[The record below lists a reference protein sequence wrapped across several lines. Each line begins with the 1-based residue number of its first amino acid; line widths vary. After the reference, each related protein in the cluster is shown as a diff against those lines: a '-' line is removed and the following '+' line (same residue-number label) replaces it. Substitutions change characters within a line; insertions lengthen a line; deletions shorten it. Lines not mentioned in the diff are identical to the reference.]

1 MAEKI
6 LKRLLAIILG
16 LAWGAVS
23 FFWLGYSVLTLGNF
37 MEEPG
42 SLDYVA
48 EGESMRIFG
57 LLGCILYIM
66 VFAPILFF
74 LYKQKR
80 YLYSFL
86 ASMILGGIIPGIYV
100 FVIRWQK
107 ENNEKLRPYWY
118 PLCQA
123 DRLNINTVT
132 FFINTVAWIAAIFLR
147 KINKKIEKKWLEE
160 KL

>member
-16 LAWGAVS
+16 LAWGTVS

-57 LLGCILYIM
+57 LLGCILYVM
-66 VFAPILFF
+66 VYALVLFF

-86 ASMILGGIIPGIYV
+86 VSMLLGGIIPGIYV
-100 FVIRWQK
+100 FVIR
-107 ENNEKLRPYWY
+107 
-118 PLCQA
+118 
-123 DRLNINTVT
+123 
-132 FFINTVAWIAAIFLR
+132 
-147 KINKKIEKKWLEE
+147 
-160 KL
+160 

>member
-16 LAWGAVS
+16 LAWGVVS
-23 FFWLGYSVLTLGNF
+23 FFWLGYSILTLGNF

-57 LLGCILYIM
+57 LLGCILYSM
-66 VFAPILFF
+66 VFVPL
-74 LYKQKR
+74 LYKRKH

-86 ASMILGGIIPGIYV
+86 VSMLLGGIIPGIYI
-100 FVIRWQK
+100 FV
-107 ENNEKLRPYWY
+107 LR
-118 PLCQA
+118 
-123 DRLNINTVT
+123 
-132 FFINTVAWIAAIFLR
+132 
-147 KINKKIEKKWLEE
+147 
-160 KL
+160 

>member
-1 MAEKI
+1 MKQ
-6 LKRLLAIILG
+6 IIIIMLG

-23 FFWLGYSVLTLGNF
+23 FFRLGYSILTLGNF

-86 ASMILGGIIPGIYV
+86 ASMILGGIILGIYV
-100 FVIRWQK
+100 FIIR
-107 ENNEKLRPYWY
+107 
-118 PLCQA
+118 
-123 DRLNINTVT
+123 
-132 FFINTVAWIAAIFLR
+132 
-147 KINKKIEKKWLEE
+147 
-160 KL
+160 

>member
-6 LKRLLAIILG
+6 LKRLLTIILG
-16 LAWGAVS
+16 LAWGAIS
-23 FFWLGYSVLTLGNF
+23 FFWLGYSILTLGNF

-57 LLGCILYIM
+57 LLGCILYFM
-66 VFAPILFF
+66 VFVPILFF
-74 LYKQKR
+74 LYKRKH

-86 ASMILGGIIPGIYV
+86 VSMLLCGIVLGLYI

-107 ENNEKLRPYWY
+107 GKFFENCANSLAYV
-118 PLCQA
+118 PLLKYNKSTKKW
-123 DRLNINTVT
+123 DIVT
-132 FFINTVAWIAAIFLR
+132 FRRGI
-147 KINKKIEKKWLEE
+147 
-160 KL
+160 

>member
-1 MAEKI
+1 MKQI
-6 LKRLLAIILG
+6 IIIILG
-16 LAWGAVS
+16 LAWGVVS
-23 FFWLGYSVLTLGNF
+23 FCWLGYSILTLGNF
-37 MEEPG
+37 IEQPG

-86 ASMILGGIIPGIYV
+86 VSMLLGGIILGIYI
-100 FVIRWQK
+100 FV
-107 ENNEKLRPYWY
+107 LR
-118 PLCQA
+118 
-123 DRLNINTVT
+123 
-132 FFINTVAWIAAIFLR
+132 
-147 KINKKIEKKWLEE
+147 
-160 KL
+160 

>member
-1 MAEKI
+1 MKQLYSI
-6 LKRLLAIILG
+6 LKRLLAIVLG
-16 LAWGAVS
+16 LAWGTVS
-23 FFWLGYSVLTLGNF
+23 FFWLGYSILTLGNF

-74 LYKQKR
+74 LYKQKH

-86 ASMILGGIIPGIYV
+86 VSMLLGGIIPVIYI
-100 FVIRWQK
+100 FV
-107 ENNEKLRPYWY
+107 LR
-118 PLCQA
+118 
-123 DRLNINTVT
+123 
-132 FFINTVAWIAAIFLR
+132 
-147 KINKKIEKKWLEE
+147 
-160 KL
+160 

>member
-16 LAWGAVS
+16 LAWGAIS
-23 FFWLGYSVLTLGNF
+23 FFWLGYSILTLGNF

-57 LLGCILYIM
+57 LLGCILYSM

-74 LYKQKR
+74 LYKRKH

-86 ASMILGGIIPGIYV
+86 VSMFLCGIVLGLYI
-100 FVIRWQK
+100 FVIR
-107 ENNEKLRPYWY
+107 
-118 PLCQA
+118 
-123 DRLNINTVT
+123 
-132 FFINTVAWIAAIFLR
+132 
-147 KINKKIEKKWLEE
+147 
-160 KL
+160 

>member
-1 MAEKI
+1 MKQLYSI

-23 FFWLGYSVLTLGNF
+23 FFWLGYSILTLGNF

-57 LLGCILYIM
+57 LLGCILYSM
-66 VFAPILFF
+66 VFVPILFF
-74 LYKQKR
+74 LYKRKH

-86 ASMILGGIIPGIYV
+86 VSMILGGIIPGIYV
-100 FVIRWQK
+100 FIIR
-107 ENNEKLRPYWY
+107 
-118 PLCQA
+118 
-123 DRLNINTVT
+123 
-132 FFINTVAWIAAIFLR
+132 
-147 KINKKIEKKWLEE
+147 
-160 KL
+160 

>member
-16 LAWGAVS
+16 LAWGTVS

-37 MEEPG
+37 LEEPG

-57 LLGCILYIM
+57 LLGCILYVM

-74 LYKQKR
+74 LNKQKR

-86 ASMILGGIIPGIYV
+86 ASMILGGIILGIYV
-100 FVIRWQK
+100 FIIR
-107 ENNEKLRPYWY
+107 
-118 PLCQA
+118 
-123 DRLNINTVT
+123 
-132 FFINTVAWIAAIFLR
+132 
-147 KINKKIEKKWLEE
+147 
-160 KL
+160 

>member
-1 MAEKI
+1 MAEKN
-6 LKRLLAIILG
+6 LKRLLAIVLG
-16 LAWGAVS
+16 LAWGTVS

-66 VFAPILFF
+66 VFASILFF

-86 ASMILGGIIPGIYV
+86 VSMILGGIIPGIYI
-100 FVIRWQK
+100 FV
-107 ENNEKLRPYWY
+107 LR
-118 PLCQA
+118 
-123 DRLNINTVT
+123 
-132 FFINTVAWIAAIFLR
+132 
-147 KINKKIEKKWLEE
+147 
-160 KL
+160 

>member
-1 MAEKI
+1 MAEKN
-6 LKRLLAIILG
+6 LKRLLAIVLG
-16 LAWGAVS
+16 LAWGTVS

-66 VFAPILFF
+66 VFASILFF

-86 ASMILGGIIPGIYV
+86 VSMILGGIIPGIYV
-100 FVIRWQK
+100 FIIR
-107 ENNEKLRPYWY
+107 
-118 PLCQA
+118 
-123 DRLNINTVT
+123 
-132 FFINTVAWIAAIFLR
+132 
-147 KINKKIEKKWLEE
+147 
-160 KL
+160 

>member
-1 MAEKI
+1 MAEKN

-16 LAWGAVS
+16 LAWGVVS
-23 FFWLGYSVLTLGNF
+23 FFWLGYSILTLGNF

-86 ASMILGGIIPGIYV
+86 VSMLLGGIIPGIYI
-100 FVIRWQK
+100 FV
-107 ENNEKLRPYWY
+107 LR
-118 PLCQA
+118 
-123 DRLNINTVT
+123 
-132 FFINTVAWIAAIFLR
+132 
-147 KINKKIEKKWLEE
+147 
-160 KL
+160 

>member
-1 MAEKI
+1 MAEKN
-6 LKRLLAIILG
+6 LKRLLAIVLG
-16 LAWGAVS
+16 LAWGTVS

-48 EGESMRIFG
+48 EGELMRIFG

-66 VFAPILFF
+66 VFASILFF

-86 ASMILGGIIPGIYV
+86 VSMILGGIIPGIYV
-100 FVIRWQK
+100 FIIR
-107 ENNEKLRPYWY
+107 
-118 PLCQA
+118 
-123 DRLNINTVT
+123 
-132 FFINTVAWIAAIFLR
+132 
-147 KINKKIEKKWLEE
+147 
-160 KL
+160 

>member
-16 LAWGAVS
+16 LAWGTVS
-23 FFWLGYSVLTLGNF
+23 FFWLGYSILTLGNF

-57 LLGCILYIM
+57 LLGCILYIT
-66 VFAPILFF
+66 VFTPILFF
-74 LYKQKR
+74 LYKRKH

-86 ASMILGGIIPGIYV
+86 VSMILGGIIPGIYV
-100 FVIRWQK
+100 FIIR
-107 ENNEKLRPYWY
+107 
-118 PLCQA
+118 
-123 DRLNINTVT
+123 
-132 FFINTVAWIAAIFLR
+132 
-147 KINKKIEKKWLEE
+147 
-160 KL
+160 